1 MSITSTVPSAAS
13 VGAFSPEIA
22 TAQAAAGDY
31 DPAVANALR
40 TFATTAVA
48 DLTAI
53 DGRNGS
59 LIQSGVATLTA
70 GDSGAIAATVTAN
83 TRIIVTLKTA
93 NTTTLTTNYAALSGD
108 RSVGAPGS
116 FKIKAVVAAGTIN
129 VADGSTVDWIAIG

>member
-22 TAQAAAGDY
+22 TAQAAQGEY

-53 DGRNGS
+53 DARNGS

-83 TRIIVTLKTA
+83 TRILVTLKTA
-93 NTTTLTTNYAALSGD
+93 NTTTLTTGYAALSGD

-116 FKIKAVVAAGTIN
+116 FKIKAIVAAGTIN
-129 VADGSTVDWIAIG
+129 IADVSTVDWIAIG